1 MTNREKA
8 EEIMPLIQNMELIC
22 EDTRLRL
29 VKMAKWKDEQT
40 KAEIDKMISEQ
51 NQNGTAMDDVLLGA
65 LKSLK
70 QRLNL
75 E

>member
-29 VKMAKWKDEQT
+29 VHMAKWKDEQFI
-40 KAEIDKMISEQ
+40 KFLE
-51 NQNGTAMDDVLLGA
+51 NHLGDDVTFGLIE
-65 LKSLK
+65 KFK
-70 QRLNL
+70 
-75 E
+75 EFIKK